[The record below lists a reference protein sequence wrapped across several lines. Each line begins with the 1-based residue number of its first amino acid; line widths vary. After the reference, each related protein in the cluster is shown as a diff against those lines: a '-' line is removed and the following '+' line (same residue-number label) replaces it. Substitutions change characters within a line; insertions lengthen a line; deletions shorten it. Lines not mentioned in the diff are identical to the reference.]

1 MLKEERQNLILDHIK
16 KNGIIRVSDATEILN
31 VTEMTI
37 RRDLKEL
44 ENKNKLKRIHGGAKY
59 IDDLT
64 QRESSHKEKLHMNM
78 EYKII
83 IAKKVSNLIK
93 ENDTVFI
100 GAGSTLELVSNYLDN
115 KKCKIVT
122 NSLYLF
128 NKIYNKENIESI
140 LVGGRIRRVTGA
152 FVGSFS
158 NTIVENLHFKSTF
171 IGVNGIN
178 YNNVYTYNE
187 QEGELQKL
195 ALDNSVHKYIVAD
208 HTKIGRE
215 DFYSFY
221 NIDEIKSVIS
231 DDEVDKD
238 KLSMLNEYTQVI

>member
-1 MLKEERQNLILDHIK
+1 MLKEERQNFILNHVK
-16 KNGIIRVSDATEILN
+16 KNGIIRVSDVTEVLD

-64 QRESSHKEKLHMNM
+64 ERESSHQEKLHMNM

-93 ENDTVFI
+93 NNDTVFI

-122 NSLYLF
+122 NSLFLF
-128 NKIYNKENIESI
+128 NKIYDKENIESI
-140 LVGGRIRRVTGA
+140 LVGGRIRKVTGA
-152 FVGSFS
+152 FVGNFS
-158 NTIVENLHFKSTF
+158 DNIVESLHFKSAF

-178 YNNVYTYNE
+178 YNNAYTYNE

-195 ALDNSVHKYIVAD
+195 ALDNSVHKYLVAD
-208 HTKIGRE
+208 HTKIGKE

-221 NIDEIKSVIS
+221 NIDEIQAVIS
-231 DDEVDKD
+231 DDKISND
-238 KLSMLNEYTQVI
+238 KLPILKEYTDII